1 MAEVAGLVLGVAA
14 VPALFKTCVDFL
26 DVITLER
33 NYGKDFEVSLA
44 KVSILKSRLHGCG
57 ESLSTMTASRDPN
70 DPSSMQRKP
79 QHDEAILKSL
89 VGLQSCFS
97 DEQKLQN
104 NYGLK
109 PVAENMS
116 MVSGGS
122 TALSPRLAS
131 VQSSFSLAIRTRQKG
146 TPLGKKIWWAVHD
159 KKKLDALVYD
169 ALFYV
174 ESIEAV
180 CARLKV
186 LRTEDEIVQAAV
198 DRVTTRE
205 GIQLLQQAVDE
216 MPSRLA
222 AKAKVDG
229 DQGLAES
236 TGHMHI
242 RTAVSE
248 RARFIMGNVGV
259 KSDAR
264 HYSRDAKFTGECV
277 VVGGDMSA
285 DALEVLLRR

>member
-26 DVITLER
+26 DVIALER
-33 NYGKDFEVSLA
+33 NYGKDFEVSIA

-57 ESLSTMTASRDPN
+57 ESLSSMPASH
-70 DPSSMQRKP
+70 DPSDPSCLQRKP
-79 QHDEAILKSL
+79 QGEAIQKSL
-89 VGLQSCFS
+89 LGLQACFS
-97 DEQKLQN
+97 DEQKLKN
-104 NYGLK
+104 SYGLK

-116 MVSGGS
+116 MVASS
-122 TALSPRLAS
+122 SPTAVSPRLAE
-131 VQSSFSLAIRTRQKG
+131 VQSSFNLTIRTRQKG
-146 TPLGKKIWWAVHD
+146 TPLGKKIWWVVHD
-159 KKKLDALVYD
+159 KKKFDELVFD
-169 ALFYV
+169 ALFYI
-174 ESIEAV
+174 ESIEAI
-180 CARLKV
+180 CAQLKV
-186 LRTEDEIVQAAV
+186 LRTEDEIVKAAV

-222 AKAKVDG
+222 AKAKIDN

-236 TGHMHI
+236 TGHIHI
-242 RTAVSE
+242 RAAVSE

-264 HYSRDAKFTGECV
+264 HYSRDGNFSGDSV
-277 VVGGDMSA
+277 VIGGDMSA
-285 DALEVLLRR
+285 DALEILLRR